1 MSEKTILTMP
11 NGSKWHPSTSRDVV
25 SCATCSNEV
34 DTPAEIASYPDG
46 NCPQCG
52 SSWTGGEKRSTIIT
66 VTMPESILGG
76 AG

>member
-1 MSEKTILTMP
+1 MSDQTIIRMD
-11 NGSKWHPSTSRDVV
+11 NGSLWRPSTSRDVV
-25 SCATCSNEV
+25 HCVSCLNEV

-52 SSWTGGEKRSTIIT
+52 SSWTGGEKRSTIIQ
-66 VTMPESILGG
+66 VTMPESITGG